1 MVTAEQLRAARA
13 MLRLSQRQL
22 ADMAHISTSAIRR
35 MERTSGDLPYSKEI
49 ILVVQSALEAAGI
62 RFIDPGMPS
71 PHGGPG
77 IRLEGDVVAGDNITE
92 IDVSAETEIPKE
104 VVATNRPVQ
113 TDSITEGAPA
123 DSQPLDSTP
132 ERQNSTI

>member
-49 ILVVQSALEAAGI
+49 LLVVQSALEAAGI
-62 RFIDPGMPS
+62 RFIDAGMPS
-71 PHGGPG
+71 PRGGPG
-77 IRLEGDVVAGDNITE
+77 IRLEGEVVAGDNITE
-92 IDVSAETEIPKE
+92 IDMSAERKTPSE
-104 VVATNRPVQ
+104 VVASNQPVQ
-113 TDSITEGAPA
+113 TSPDKASSRPGGQA
-123 DSQPLDSTP
+123 LDSTLK
-132 ERQNSTI
+132 